1 MRKMKQKPSPRLI
14 GRYDYVFPKERCG
27 SAGQGIPMAKW
38 MDEDFTGIRY
48 LKHFFKF
55 KNRRIS

>member
-1 MRKMKQKPSPRLI
+1 MKKMKKKPLLLI
-14 GRYDYVFPKERCG
+14 GRYDYVFPNERCG
-27 SAGQGIPMAKW
+27 AVEQSTPMAKW

-55 KNRRIS
+55 KNRRTS